1 MNRVIIAAG
10 LSLFLSLIQ
19 KEIIQL
25 VTIHT
30 PNVTAENKQN
40 YRLFLIFF
48 QLIMYFVIDL

>member
-30 PNVTAENKQN
+30 PNATAENKQN
-40 YRLFLIFF
+40 YRVFLIFF